1 MIGNQVK
8 KLRLAKGLSLSELAE
23 NAGVAK
29 SYLSSIERNIQS
41 NPSIHF
47 LEKISV
53 ILNVP
58 IETLLYEKTS
68 VKSNQDLDDE
78 WMNLVREAKDSGIT
92 QEQFR
97 EFLEFN
103 RWRKDQSKQH

>member
-8 KLRLAKGLSLSELAE
+8 KCRLAKGLSLSELAE

-58 IETLLYEKTS
+58 IETLLYEKSPLELQT
-68 VKSNQDLDDE
+68 NELDQE
-78 WMNLVREAKDSGIT
+78 WISLVQEAKESGIS

-103 RWRKDQSKQH
+103 RWRKNQPK

>member
-8 KLRLAKGLSLSELAE
+8 KCRLDRGLSLSELAE

-47 LEKISV
+47 LEKISL

-58 IETLLYEKTS
+58 IETLLYGKSASTNTS
-68 VKSNQDLDDE
+68 DLDDE
-78 WMNLVREAKDSGIT
+78 WVNLAREAKESGIS

-103 RWRKDQSKQH
+103 RWRKDQSKS

>member
-8 KLRLAKGLSLSELAE
+8 KCRLAKGLSLSELAE

-58 IETLLYEKTS
+58 IETLLYEKSATEHS
-68 VKSNQDLDDE
+68 DLDNE
-78 WMNLVREAKDSGIT
+78 WLELVREAKASGIS
-92 QEQFR
+92 QDQFR

-103 RWRKDQSKQH
+103 RWRKDQSKQQ

>member
-1 MIGNQVK
+1 MIGKQVK
-8 KLRLAKGLSLSELAE
+8 KCRLDRGLSLSELAE

-47 LEKISV
+47 LEKISL

-58 IETLLYEKTS
+58 IETLLYGSDATNDLSGLDKEWIQL
-68 VKSNQDLDDE
+68 VKNAIE
-78 WMNLVREAKDSGIT
+78 SGISK
-92 QEQFR
+92 EQFR
-97 EFLEFN
+97 EYIEFN
-103 RWRKDQSKQH
+103 RWKKEQLHP